1 MAPLLGELDPDCAS
15 LYTQAIK
22 QQSLEGLA
30 YIVNTRNYSGVDME
44 DEDILSKKAYI
55 GTPDLDVLDRMLLT
69 AVSDLEYYDWDM
81 AELYDALIGG

>member
-1 MAPLLGELDPDCAS
+1 
-15 LYTQAIK
+15 
-22 QQSLEGLA
+22 
-30 YIVNTRNYSGVDME
+30 VDME
-44 DEDILSKKAYI
+44 DEDILSEKAYI